1 MTKTDNTK
9 TQVDFLQAH
18 SLRDLLHQLN
28 SYNKAYPD
36 TPIIKDDIVDI
47 YKEEGTFILL
57 YYK

>member
-1 MTKTDNTK
+1 MTTTNK
-9 TQVDFLQAH
+9 TQVEYLQAH

-28 SYNKAYPD
+28 NYN
-36 TPIIKDDIVDI
+36 TTHTNSPILKDDIVDI

>member
-1 MTKTDNTK
+1 MTTTNK
-9 TQVDFLQAH
+9 TQVEYLQAH

-28 SYNKAYPD
+28 KYN
-36 TPIIKDDIVDI
+36 TTHTNSPILKDDIVDI